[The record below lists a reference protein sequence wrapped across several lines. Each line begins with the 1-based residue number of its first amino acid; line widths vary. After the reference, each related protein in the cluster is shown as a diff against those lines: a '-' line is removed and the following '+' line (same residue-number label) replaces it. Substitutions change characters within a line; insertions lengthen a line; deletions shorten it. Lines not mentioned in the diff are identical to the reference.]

1 MTEGPPGIIMLRC
14 GDRPASPF
22 KRGEIG
28 HRASAGNSA
37 GTVPECRTSAGHG
50 EVSTPKLLS
59 SY

>member
-14 GDRPASPF
+14 GDRPAPPF

-28 HRASAGNSA
+28 HRASA